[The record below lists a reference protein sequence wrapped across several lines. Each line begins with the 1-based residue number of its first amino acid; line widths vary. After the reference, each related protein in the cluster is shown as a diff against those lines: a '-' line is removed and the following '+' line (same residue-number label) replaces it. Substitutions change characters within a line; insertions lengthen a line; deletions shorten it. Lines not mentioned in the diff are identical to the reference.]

1 MTGREQ
7 GLRSGLRA
15 AAKIGCAVLTAGV
28 LGVSVVA
35 LGQDQSAATA
45 KDAIFARKILMD
57 TIGHNTDELETMVE
71 TGKIDLAEGTEH
83 ADNVSV
89 MLMAFPHLFPPSS
102 NQWKPNLERDSGT
115 DTFAAPEVW
124 TRFSDFYLQAS
135 NASKLAYKVSRA
147 DSEAEF
153 KTLFGELRESC
164 NACHAAFL
172 KTE

>member
-1 MTGREQ
+1 MSSR
-7 GLRSGLRA
+7 LWL
-15 AAKIGCAVLTAGV
+15 KH
-28 LGVSVVA
+28 
-35 LGQDQSAATA
+35 GQ
-45 KDAIFARKILMD
+45 
-57 TIGHNTDELETMVE
+57 
-71 TGKIDLAEGTEH
+71 IDLAEGTEH

-89 MLMAFPHLFPPSS
+89 MLMAFPHLFRLAPMSGSRTSS
-102 NQWKPNLERDSGT
+102 VIPEQTLLLLPKSG
-115 DTFAAPEVW
+115 P
-124 TRFSDFYLQAS
+124 RFSDFYLQAS

>member
-1 MTGREQ
+1 MAVLKQ
-7 GLRSGLRA
+7 PFGLRMA
-15 AAKIGCAVLTAGV
+15 AAAGFAALAAM
-28 LGVSVVA
+28 LGLSVVA

-71 TGKIDLAEGTEH
+71 SGKIDLAEGAEH

-89 MLMAFPHLFPPSS
+89 MLMAFPHLFPPST
-102 NQWKPNLERDSGT
+102 NQWKANATRDPGT

-124 TRFSDFYLQAS
+124 ARFADFYQQAG
-135 NASKLAYKVSRA
+135 NTSKLAYKVSRA

-153 KTLFGELRESC
+153 KSLFAAMRESC
-164 NACHAAFL
+164 NVCHAAFL

>member
-57 TIGHNTDELETMVE
+57 TIGHNTDE
-71 TGKIDLAEGTEH
+71 GTEH

-102 NQWKPNLERDSGT
+102 NQWKPNLERDPGT